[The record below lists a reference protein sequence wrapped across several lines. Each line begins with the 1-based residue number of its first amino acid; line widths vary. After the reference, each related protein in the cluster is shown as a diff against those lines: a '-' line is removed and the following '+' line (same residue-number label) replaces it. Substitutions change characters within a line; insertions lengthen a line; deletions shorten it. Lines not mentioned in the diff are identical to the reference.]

1 MGGPPIYK
9 VVKNRKVPSYL
20 HAECVKPP
28 QNWYFFLLMRLS
40 GAGASRLPLPFQF
53 ALRTRKHKRTP
64 PLLLVVPWPA
74 AKQMRLDGARGRGLP
89 PVPLRPRQPGLAEG
103 YGTLDQ
109 AYAG

>member
-40 GAGASRLPLPFQF
+40 GAGASRLSLPFQF
-53 ALRTRKHKRTP
+53 ALRTRKHNLVRLGEFANLVACAARPLWSAVPVLSRT
-64 PLLLVVPWPA
+64 
-74 AKQMRLDGARGRGLP
+74 
-89 PVPLRPRQPGLAEG
+89 
-103 YGTLDQ
+103 
-109 AYAG
+109 